1 MSGTITEQIARIG
14 EPNEQKVAKFLHS
27 IGFDFVKA
35 GFELKNDKN
44 KPIAEIDLVFKFD
57 NYLLLVEVNG
67 DKSAGRR
74 KKFTFFTQWETSEY
88 LEKIRAT
95 FNASHKKIVKIYFDL
110 TLKTFKEE
118 SDSMFP
124 FLSDNKLNRIAYDED
139 FDYFVNCVKKIGK
152 WARND
157 FLDWLEIPDQKKTKD
172 VEAIQYY
179 IGDTPA
185 FCFVERVDAL
195 LQSCYISRRRRSEPD
210 LGYQRTLNEKRM
222 LNIQDNI
229 QKREGLTFPN
239 SILIYAPKLTDNIL
253 PKHECPQRVTIH
265 FPTSYCSCRIIDGQ
279 HRLMGF
285 SNTSEDIIE
294 QSYLPVI
301 ALPEIDK
308 TKEFKTFID
317 INSKQQ
323 KMDNNLILHLKS
335 DFEWPKESKEYQEKI
350 GVKVAEKLNEKIFK
364 NRIYFGTADEPKG
377 NKITLVTLVSAL
389 KNSNQIK
396 DSVEQTFESVSEVFS
411 YIGEYMHNHLKP
423 DGYFGQNRG
432 IRVLFRLVH
441 LFQRNHNASKISVDL
456 RTFVKDL
463 STILDRKM
471 IENLNEFYGEGGAT
485 AAAKALITS
494 LRKKHSQRYGTMQSD
509 LKGI

>member
-1 MSGTITEQIARIG
+1 MSSTINEQIEKIKD
-14 EPNEQKVAKFLHS
+14 PNEKKVARFLHS
-27 IGFDFVKA
+27 IGFDFVKS

-44 KPIAEIDLVFKFD
+44 KPIAEIDLIFKFD
-57 NYLLLVEVNG
+57 TYLFIVEVN
-67 DKSAGRR
+67 DDHSAGRR

-88 LEKIRAT
+88 LEKIRSA
-95 FNASHKKIVKIYFDL
+95 FNASHKKIVKIYFDF
-110 TLKTFKEE
+110 TIKTFKEE
-118 SDSMFP
+118 SDSIP
-124 FLSDNKLNRIAYDED
+124 TLLNDHKMNHVAYKED
-139 FDYFVNCVKKIGK
+139 FDYFVNCARKIGK

-157 FLDWLEIPDQKKTKD
+157 FLDWLEIPDQKKTKPI
-172 VEAIQYY
+172 EAVQYY

-185 FCFVERVDAL
+185 FCFVERVDTL

-229 QKREGLTFPN
+229 QKKEGLAFPN
-239 SILIYAPKLTDNIL
+239 SILIYAPKLTDNVL

-285 SNTSEDIIE
+285 SNTSEDIME

-308 TKEFKTFID
+308 VKEFKTFID

-335 DFEWPKESKEYQEKI
+335 DFDWPKESKEYDEKI

-364 NRIYFGTADEPKG
+364 DRIYFGTADEPKG
-377 NKITLVTLVSAL
+377 SKITLVTLVSAL
-389 KNSNQIK
+389 KSSNQIK
-396 DSVEQTFESVSEVFS
+396 DSVEETFSNTRGVFS
-411 YIGEYMHNHLKP
+411 YIGEHMPHNLKP

-432 IRVLFRLVH
+432 IRVLFRLIN
-441 LFQRNHNASKISVDL
+441 LFQRNCEAQKINVDL
-456 RTFVKDL
+456 GTFVKDL
-463 STILDRKM
+463 SSILNQKM
-471 IENLNEFYGEGGAT
+471 IETLNEFYGEGGAS
-485 AAAKALITS
+485 AASKALINN
-494 LRKKHSQRYGTMQSD
+494 LKKTIPQRYRLMQSD